1 VLPSL
6 GVTGIH
12 KVGAAYGRRRFS
24 ASGFSLTASGA
35 TLGSAAGV
43 VMAGA
48 TAGLVEELE
57 ELEEVDELEAGEGLV
72 TVVSG

>member
-1 VLPSL
+1 MLPSL

-24 ASGFSLTASGA
+24 PSGFSLTGSGA

-48 TAGLVEELE
+48 TAGLVEDV
-57 ELEEVDELEAGEGLV
+57 EEVDELEAEEGLV

>member
-1 VLPSL
+1 MLPSL

-24 ASGFSLTASGA
+24 PSGFSLTGSGA

-43 VMAGA
+43 DIAGA
-48 TAGLVEELE
+48 TAGVEAEVEELE
-57 ELEEVDELEAGEGLV
+57 VDVGLV